1 MQQSAQ
7 DRLEHLEEVIAS
19 LRHDIRGLLTPA
31 ALMADL
37 LMENGDPAIRH
48 SGDIVAGVVE
58 RIVSTLDAT
67 YQAVPPRGVG

>member
-7 DRLEHLEEVIAS
+7 DRLEHLEEVIAG

-37 LMENGDPAIRH
+37 LMENSDPAIQH
-48 SGDIVAGVVE
+48 SGHIISGVVE

-67 YQAVPPRGVG
+67 YQDVPPRGLG

>member
-1 MQQSAQ
+1 MQQSAH
-7 DRLEHLEEVIAS
+7 DKLEHLEEVIAS

-37 LMENGDPAIRH
+37 LMLNADPAIRH
-48 SGDIVAGVVE
+48 SGDIIAGAVE

-67 YQAVPPRGVG
+67 YQDVPPRGLG